1 MSKRTTRKGK
11 NKDKAIKTDNNNSDN
26 FSPESSFSSSIF
38 ESVNFSAL
46 FNPHDKYIHTG
57 EKTSYDLMSYNLG
70 IFNSLSTIC
79 KNLNMPY
86 DKIYSSSNSKY
97 SSLKKRKN
105 TNGENNDE
113 NIINTSNDKDK
124 DFVITDSIF
133 KMLISESDSGN
144 KARNRSTKK
153 NKKESSSK
161 KKSNKSDS
169 LSLNEDD
176 LNELLKDYAPMEVE
190 K

>member
-46 FNPHDKYIHTG
+46 FNPHDKYIHCG

-133 KMLISESDSGN
+133 KMLLSESDSGN
-144 KARNRSTKK
+144 KAKNTST
-153 NKKESSSK
+153 SRVSR
-161 KKSNKSDS
+161 
-169 LSLNEDD
+169 
-176 LNELLKDYAPMEVE
+176 
-190 K
+190 

>member
-1 MSKRTTRKGK
+1 MSKRTSNKGK
-11 NKDKAIKTDNNNSDN
+11 NKDKTIKNDNNNSSN

-38 ESVNFSAL
+38 ESINFSAL
-46 FNPHDKYIHTG
+46 FNPNDKYIHCG

-79 KNLNMPY
+79 KNLNMSY
-86 DKIYSSSNSKY
+86 DKIYSNSNSKY

-113 NIINTSNDKDK
+113 NIINNSNEK

-176 LNELLKDYAPMEVE
+176 LNELLKDYVPMEVE

>member
-1 MSKRTTRKGK
+1 MSKRTSKKGK
-11 NKDKAIKTDNNNSDN
+11 NKDKAIKTENNNPSN

-46 FNPHDKYIHTG
+46 FNPHDKYIHCG

-86 DKIYSSSNSKY
+86 DKLYSNTNSKY
-97 SSLKKRKN
+97 SSLKKRKS

-113 NIINTSNDKDK
+113 NIINNSNEK
-124 DFVITDSIF
+124 DFAITDSIF
-133 KMLISESDSGN
+133 KMLLSESDSGN
-144 KARNRSTKK
+144 KANKSTKK

-176 LNELLKDYAPMEVE
+176 LNELLKDYVPMEVE

>member
-1 MSKRTTRKGK
+1 MSKRTSKKGK
-11 NKDKAIKTDNNNSDN
+11 NKDKTLKTDNNNSSN

-38 ESVNFSAL
+38 ESINFSAL
-46 FNPHDKYIHTG
+46 FNPHDKYIHCG

-86 DKIYSSSNSKY
+86 DKIYSNSKY

-105 TNGENNDE
+105 TNGENNNE
-113 NIINTSNDKDK
+113 NIINNSNEKD
-124 DFVITDSIF
+124 ITIIDSIF
-133 KMLISESDSGN
+133 KMLLSESDSGN
-144 KARNRSTKK
+144 KATNRSTKK
-153 NKKESSSK
+153 NKKESRSQK
-161 KKSNKSDS
+161 KSNKSNKSDS
-169 LSLNEDD
+169 LSLTEDD
-176 LNELLKDYAPMEVE
+176 LNELLKDYVPMDVE

>member
-1 MSKRTTRKGK
+1 MSKRTSNKGK
-11 NKDKAIKTDNNNSDN
+11 NKDKTIKNDNNNSSN

-38 ESVNFSAL
+38 ESINFSAL
-46 FNPHDKYIHTG
+46 FNPNDKYIHCG

-79 KNLNMPY
+79 KNLNMSY
-86 DKIYSSSNSKY
+86 DKIYSNSNSKY

-113 NIINTSNDKDK
+113 NIINNSNEK
-124 DFVITDSIF
+124 DFIITDSIF

-153 NKKESSSK
+153 TRKKVAQRK
-161 KKSNKSDS
+161 NQINQIHS
-169 LSLNEDD
+169 L
-176 LNELLKDYAPMEVE
+176 
-190 K
+190 

>member
-1 MSKRTTRKGK
+1 MSKRTSKKGK
-11 NKDKAIKTDNNNSDN
+11 SKVKTLKTDNNNSSN

-38 ESVNFSAL
+38 ESINFSAL
-46 FNPHDKYIHTG
+46 FNPHDKYIHCG

-86 DKIYSSSNSKY
+86 DKIYSNSNSKY

-133 KMLISESDSGN
+133 KMLLSESDSGN
-144 KARNRSTKK
+144 KAKNTSTKK
-153 NKKESSSK
+153 KQKRKWLK
-161 KKSNKSDS
+161 KKIKQIRFT
-169 LSLNEDD
+169 LFE
-176 LNELLKDYAPMEVE
+176 
-190 K
+190 